1 LTADLPSP
9 LVPAARPT
17 GGLRERKKQKTR
29 EAIQREAMRLFEKQG
44 YDETTIEQIAEAAD
58 ISPSTFFNYFPT
70 KEDVVLFDRYDP
82 IMVSIILRRPANEP
96 LSVTVRETMHSLARV
111 IDPDRDIVLARA
123 KLGLEVPAL
132 RARFWGELEK
142 ARDLIAS
149 VIASRSGRDPEDFE
163 IRVLAMAIVTASFE
177 ASLEW
182 VRQQGR
188 GDMFELVTR
197 AIDVARLG
205 DRLDELTAPAS
216 VDRLR

>member
-1 LTADLPSP
+1 LTVNLPAP
-9 LVPAARPT
+9 GAPAARPT

-44 YDETTIEQIAEAAD
+44 YDETTIEEIAEAAD

-82 IMVSIILRRPANEP
+82 IMASMMLSRPADEL
-96 LSVTVRETMHSLARV
+96 LSVTVRNALQGLAQV
-111 IDPDRDIVLARA
+111 IEPDHDIVLARA

-142 ARDLIAS
+142 ARDLIAGI
-149 VIASRSGRDPEDFE
+149 IAARSGHDAGDFE

-182 VRQQGR
+182 VRQKGR
-188 GDMFELVTR
+188 GDMFELVGQ
-197 AIDVARLG
+197 ALDVVRLG
-205 DRLDELTAPAS
+205 DRLDALVTTAPRDK
-216 VDRLR
+216 VR